1 MIPPPRPPS
10 PELWRKFCVGP
21 YPSQKKC
28 VLVFVRHPP
37 PQIWDLSAGR
47 MIANFQEHI
56 GPVMSVQFHPKE
68 FLLATGSSD
77 RTAKFWD
84 LEKFEM
90 ISQTTPEASGI
101 RLVTGGG
108 LLYCTYCTGVNP
120 HGWFNT
126 LLIVFGGCFLE
137 DHSLIPKSLK
147 TYTVTFGLKGF
158 TSEARQDAA
167 PL

>member
-1 MIPPPRPPS
+1 MIPPRPPS
-10 PELWRKFCVGP
+10 PELWGKFCVGP
-21 YPSQKKC
+21 YPVC
-28 VLVFVRHPP
+28 FVFVRHSP

-126 LLIVFGGCFLE
+126 FVIGGCFLD
-137 DHSLIPKSLK
+137 DHSLVPRSLK
-147 TYTVTFGLKGF
+147 TYTVTFGLKGVLPKLY
-158 TSEARQDAA
+158 RQNVA
-167 PL
+167 PLY